1 MNDTLLIESEVYI
14 MTKLT
19 VLVTDD
25 DQDIRDGIEIYLKNE
40 GYNVIK
46 AADGLEA
53 LEKLK
58 NNEVH
63 LIILDIMMPN
73 MDGITATF
81 KIREERNIPIIMLSA
96 KAEDGDKIHGLS
108 VGADD
113 YVTKPFHPLELLARV
128 KSQLRRYVQLG
139 TYNEGTTKIEIDGLL
154 LDEDAKEVVLEGE
167 PVRLTPIEYKITELL
182 MKNAGRVFSIRE
194 IYERVWNEE
203 AYNAENIV
211 AVHIRKIREKI
222 EADPKNPRYL
232 KVVWGVG
239 YKMEK

>member
-1 MNDTLLIESEVYI
+1 

-53 LEKLK
+53 LGKLE

-139 TYNEGTTKIEIDGLL
+139 TYNEGAAKVEIDGLV
-154 LDEDAKEVVLEGE
+154 LDEDAKEVILEGE

>member
-1 MNDTLLIESEVYI
+1 MNQ
-14 MTKLT
+14 LT

-40 GYNVIK
+40 GYRVLK

-53 LEKLK
+53 IELLEQ
-58 NNEVH
+58 NEVH
-63 LIILDIMMPN
+63 CIILDIMMPN

-81 KIREERNIPIIMLSA
+81 KIRAERNIPIIMLSA
-96 KAEDGDKIHGLS
+96 KAEQTDKIHGLS

-113 YVTKPFHPLELLARV
+113 YITKPFHPLELMARV
-128 KSQLRRYVQLG
+128 KSQLRRYVNFGTLG
-139 TYNEGTTKIEIDGLL
+139 GLSPLVEGLELV
-154 LDEDAKEVVLEGE
+154 AASREVHVDGE
-167 PVRLTPIEYKITELL
+167 PVKLTPTEYKITELL
-182 MKNAGRVFSIRE
+182 LKNAGRVFSISE
-194 IYERVWNEE
+194 IYELVWNEP

-232 KVVWGVG
+232 KVVWGLG
-239 YKMEK
+239 YKIEK

>member
-1 MNDTLLIESEVYI
+1 MAKI
-14 MTKLT
+14 T
-19 VLVTDD
+19 VLVADD
-25 DQDIRDGIEIYLKNE
+25 DRDIRDGIEIYLKNE
-40 GYNVIK
+40 GYDVLK
-46 AADGLEA
+46 AEDGKEA
-53 LEKLK
+53 LGILEL
-58 NNEVH
+58 NEVH
-63 LIILDIMMPN
+63 LLILDIMMPN

-96 KAEDGDKIHGLS
+96 KVEDSDKIHGLA

-113 YVTKPFHPLELLARV
+113 YVTKPFHPMELMARV

-139 TYNEGTTKIEIDGLL
+139 TYKGQQQKIVIDGLT
-154 LDEDAKEVVLEGE
+154 LDDEAKAVTVDDIG
-167 PVRLTPIEYKITELL
+167 VNLTPIEYKITELL
-182 MKNAGRVFSIRE
+182 MKNVGRVFSINE

-232 KVVWGVG
+232 KVVWGIG
-239 YKMEK
+239 YKIEK